1 MLWAWSAALALL
13 CTLISYP
20 GIWYSDSYVRVATGE
35 AVLNAVVKMLQGHR
49 TLLETHNAFSLIPSF
64 FMAVSLGITGHVALY
79 TFAQAFAFFV
89 AVFLLI
95 REVSP
100 PGWKGQRVLFAV
112 CPLIYG
118 ASVYYEANIGSAV
131 GMIVL
136 ILLFRRIEEKKTRG
150 ERIAEF
156 CLIAFASLVTF
167 GYRTNALT
175 ILPVLL
181 FYLWKTQKKKMRRFL
196 PVLALACGLL
206 LAWLI
211 PAIVGVRSESN
222 GSVGFIW
229 EIVTAIQRMEPE
241 DQAACQDYLDEI
253 GGEGTTRALIESS
266 TEVSANSFMWGDAM
280 NPGKLSAPGSLGK
293 VVGKYLRLLW
303 EHPREWLSVKK
314 DFVLRAMGGRERLDF
329 SEYNYNRWES
339 MDQYGFNDSLQRR
352 LFHRSYVRINEL
364 LGFYTCRPWV
374 PFLIS
379 LIMILIERFRK
390 GEKRG
395 LYTLLFW
402 MAAFYYGAYL
412 IVIVGFELRFFYP
425 ALLLMMIL
433 DCAVV
438 LEWIRALSQALRRN
452 NKRSGGI
459 QKASKKRV

>member
-1 MLWAWSAALALL
+1 MLWAWSAMLALL

-20 GIWYSDSYVRVATGE
+20 GIWYSDSYVRVTTGE

-49 TLLETHNAFSLIPSF
+49 ALLETHNAFSLIPSF
-64 FMAVSLGITGHVALY
+64 FIAASLGATGHVAFY
-79 TFAQAFAFFV
+79 TFAQAFAFF
-89 AVFLLI
+89 AAIFLLI
-95 REVSP
+95 RELCP
-100 PGWKGQRVLFAV
+100 PGWKLQCVFFAV

-136 ILLFRRIEEKKTRG
+136 ILLFRRISEKKTQG
-150 ERIAEF
+150 ERIIEF

-181 FYLWKTQKKKMRRFL
+181 IYLWKTQKKKMQRFL
-196 PVLALACGLL
+196 PVLAVACGLL

-211 PAIVGVRSESN
+211 PVIVGVHSESN

-241 DQAACQDYLDEI
+241 DQAACQDYLDDI
-253 GGEGTTRALIESS
+253 SREGTTREFIESS
-266 TEVSANSFMWGDAM
+266 TEVSANSFMWSEAM
-280 NPGKLSAPGSLGK
+280 NSAELSAPGTMGR
-293 VVGKYLRLLW
+293 VAGKYLRLLW
-303 EHPREWLSVKK
+303 EHPREWFSVKK
-314 DFVLRAMGGRERLDF
+314 DFVLRALGLREKLDF
-329 SEYNYNRWES
+329 SEYDYNRWES

-352 LFHRSYVRINEL
+352 LFHRSYVRTNEL

-390 GEKRG
+390 NKKRG

-425 ALLLMMIL
+425 ALLLLMML
-433 DCAVV
+433 DCAVM
-438 LEWIRALSQALRRN
+438 LEWILALFQAIRRKNPHGKDSQL
-452 NKRSGGI
+452 
-459 QKASKKRV
+459 